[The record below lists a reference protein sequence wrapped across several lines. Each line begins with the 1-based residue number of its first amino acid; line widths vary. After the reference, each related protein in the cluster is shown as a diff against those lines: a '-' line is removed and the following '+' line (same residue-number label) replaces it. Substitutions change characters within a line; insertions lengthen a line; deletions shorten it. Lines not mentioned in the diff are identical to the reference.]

1 MSIRV
6 VIADDHPVVREGL
19 RLKIES
25 GGKDIAVVGEASDG
39 QEVLEIVK
47 TRPADVAILDIV
59 MPNMNGIDALKAI
72 RKIDGRAK
80 VIMCTAM
87 GQKSMVIESIQSGAV
102 DFIVKPF
109 QPDRVLQTITKV
121 VEG

>member
-1 MSIRV
+1 LGRKVLIV
-6 VIADDHPVVREGL
+6 DDAKFM
-19 RLKIES
+19 RLMI
-25 GGKDIAVVGEASDG
+25 KDILTGGGFEVAGEAEDG
-39 QEVLEIVK
+39 IEAVRMFKDLQPDLV
-47 TRPADVAILDIV
+47 TMDIT